1 MKTLASFVGLG
12 ICLGVG
18 FAAGM
23 LGSIAPAFADDG
35 LPPAPPSMDP
45 EDAVNPVSIITGS
58 GIKVGEGTIFQPQ
71 VGIETG
77 VVSNVFYQQS
87 GPVTAGLLRIL
98 AEVGTGSL
106 PSQRLDIHATGSDQD
121 ANTPQTFTTPNPGD
135 FQYSANLYASW
146 DQYLSADNNVTSQGG
161 LGGGL
166 LLRGIV
172 NPQRPLQFAFQENFN
187 RIIRATNFESRSDT
201 NRDVNDLSLRLNYVP
216 PGRALSGYAYYE
228 NTIDVFEASSQQFAN
243 RLHNTLG
250 LRVNWQWL
258 PLTRV
263 FVDVSEGF
271 FTGIGNSQ
279 KVNSFPF
286 TAIGGIQTALTLNT
300 TINAHAGYTNGF
312 YASGPNYAGLT
323 AGVLFGYRYSPLG
336 RVTALYNYVHEDSI
350 NANFYRDHQFQ
361 FSVEQYF
368 VPFILY
374 AQPEL
379 RLRQYV
385 GTIVLGTTGNTRDD
399 LIVGATVG
407 VRYLFRDW
415 LVGTLDYEL
424 SAIQTDFRYAVAVGA
439 MTVDPSYVRQELL
452 VGVRAAY

>member
-1 MKTLASFVGLG
+1 MKALAIFVGLG
-12 ICLGVG
+12 VSL
-18 FAAGM
+18 
-23 LGSIAPAFADDG
+23 LGSVAPAFADDG

-45 EDAVNPVSIITGS
+45 EDAINPLSIVTGA
-58 GIKVGEGTIFQPQ
+58 GVKVGEGTIFQPQ
-71 VGIETG
+71 IGIETG

-87 GPVTAGLLRIL
+87 SPVTAGLLRIL

-121 ANTPQTFTTPNPGD
+121 PNTPQTLTTANPGD
-135 FQYSANLYASW
+135 FQYAANLYASW
-146 DQYLSADNNVTSQGG
+146 DQYLSTDNNVNAQGG

-166 LLRGIV
+166 LLRGLV
-172 NPQRPLQFAFQENFN
+172 NPQRPLQFAFQEFFN
-187 RIIRATNFESRSDT
+187 RTIRATNFESRSDT

-216 PGRALSGYAYYE
+216 NGRALGGYLYYE

-263 FVDVSEGF
+263 FADVSEGY
-271 FTGIGNSQ
+271 FTGIGDS
-279 KVNSFPF
+279 KKINSFPF
-286 TAIGGIQTALTLNT
+286 TAMGGIQTALTVNT
-300 TINAHAGYTNGF
+300 TINAHAGFTDGF
-312 YASGPNYAGLT
+312 YTSGPNYSGLT
-323 AGVLFGYRYSPLG
+323 AGALFGYRYSPLG

-361 FSVEQYF
+361 VSVEQYY

-385 GTIVLGTTGNTRDD
+385 GTIVPGTTGNNRDD
-399 LIVGATVG
+399 VIGSVTVG
-407 VRYLFRDW
+407 MRYIFRDW
-415 LVGTLDYEL
+415 LAGTLDYEL
-424 SAIQTDFRYAVAVGA
+424 SSVQTDFRYAAVVGGMA
-439 MTVDPSYVRQELL
+439 VDPSYVRHELL